1 MTAKL
6 RPNLAGAGSMDAREH
21 TQTNLKLLRGKLDSG
36 GMRSARLLIHS
47 LHPSELARLLES
59 LPLRERAVIW
69 EMVEPDLE
77 GDVLVEVADEVRDGL
92 LQGMPKEELLAATEG
107 MELDDLADL
116 VANLPEALTQEVLR
130 SLDHQDQERLQQV
143 LAYDEDSAGGLM
155 NVDIVTVRPDVTVGV
170 VLRYLRAHAE
180 IPDGTDTIFVV
191 NRNNE
196 YVGCLYLTRL
206 LTQDPDASIEQVM
219 STDIL
224 PIPAHTP
231 SDEVVWEFEN
241 RDLISA
247 PVVDDQYRV
256 VGRITIDDVVDV
268 IRDEAEHSLMSAA
281 GLDEEDDMFAP
292 VVKSAQRR
300 ALWLGVNLATAFLAA
315 SVVDLFQTTVDK
327 IVLLAV
333 LMPVVPSMG
342 GVAGTQSLTIIT
354 RAIAL
359 GLIDKTN
366 ARGILRK
373 ELLVGI
379 LNSLVWSAVVA
390 LFAYLWFNEWR
401 IGAVIA
407 AAMTIN
413 LTIAA
418 GAGFAIPLIL
428 KKMNIDPALAGGV
441 VLTTITDVVGYM
453 AFLGLGAAFLL

>member
-1 MTAKL
+1 ME
-6 RPNLAGAGSMDAREH
+6 AREH
-21 TQTNLKLLRGKLDSG
+21 TQTNLKLLREKLDSG
-36 GMRSARLLIHS
+36 GMRSARMMIHS

-69 EMVEPDLE
+69 EMVDPEFE

-92 LQGMPKEELLAATEG
+92 MEGMPTEELLTAIDG

-116 VANLPEALTQEVLR
+116 VADLPEALTQEVLR
-130 SLDHQDQERLQQV
+130 SLDHQDQERLRQV

-155 NVDIVTVRPDVTVGV
+155 NVDIITVRPDVTIEV
-170 VLRYLRAHAE
+170 VLRYLRAHGD
-180 IPDGTDTIFVV
+180 IPDATDTIYVV
-191 NRNNE
+191 DRDNE
-196 YVGCLYLTRL
+196 YVGSIYLTRL
-206 LTQDPDASIEQVM
+206 LTQDPDQSVEQVM

-231 SDEVVWEFEN
+231 SEEVVWEFEN
-241 RDLISA
+241 RDLLSA
-247 PVVDDQYRV
+247 PVVDDDYRV
-256 VGRITIDDVVDV
+256 VGRITVDDVMDV

-300 ALWLGVNLATAFLAA
+300 ALWLGVNLITAFVAA
-315 SVVDLFQTTVDK
+315 NVVDLFQTTVDK

-342 GVAGTQSLTIIT
+342 GVAGTQSLTVIT

-366 ARGILRK
+366 ARRIFRK
-373 ELLVGI
+373 ELMVGL

-390 LFAYLWFNEWR
+390 GATYVWFNEWR

-418 GAGFAIPLIL
+418 GAGFAIPLTL
-428 KKMNIDPALAGGV
+428 KRMKIDPALAGGV
-441 VLTTITDVVGYM
+441 VLTTITDVAGYM

>member
-1 MTAKL
+1 ME
-6 RPNLAGAGSMDAREH
+6 AREH
-21 TQTNLKLLRGKLDSG
+21 TQTNLKLLREKLDSG
-36 GMRSARLLIHS
+36 GMRSSRMMIHS

-69 EMVEPDLE
+69 EMVDPELE

-92 LQGMPKEELLAATEG
+92 MEGMPTEELLTAIDG

-116 VANLPEALTQEVLR
+116 VADLPEALTQEVLR
-130 SLDHQDQERLQQV
+130 SLDHQDQERLRQV

-155 NVDIVTVRPDVTVGV
+155 NVDIITVRPDVTIEV
-170 VLRYLRAHAE
+170 VLRYLRAHGD
-180 IPDGTDTIFVV
+180 IPDATDTIYVV
-191 NRNNE
+191 DRDNE
-196 YVGCLYLTRL
+196 YVGSIYLTRL
-206 LTQDPDASIEQVM
+206 LTQDPDQSVEQVM

-231 SDEVVWEFEN
+231 SEEVVWEFEN
-241 RDLISA
+241 RDLLSA
-247 PVVDDQYRV
+247 PVVDDDYRV
-256 VGRITIDDVVDV
+256 VGRITVDDVMDV

-300 ALWLGVNLATAFLAA
+300 ALWLGVNLITAFVAA
-315 SVVDLFQTTVDK
+315 NVVDLFQTTVDK

-342 GVAGTQSLTIIT
+342 GVAGTQSLTVIT

-366 ARGILRK
+366 ARRIFRK
-373 ELLVGI
+373 ELMVGL

-390 LFAYLWFNEWR
+390 GATYVWFNEWR

-418 GAGFAIPLIL
+418 GAGFAIPLTL
-428 KKMNIDPALAGGV
+428 KRMKIDPALAGGV
-441 VLTTITDVVGYM
+441 VLTTITDVAGYM

>member
-1 MTAKL
+1 ME
-6 RPNLAGAGSMDAREH
+6 ARKH
-21 TQTNLKLLRGKLDSG
+21 TQTTLKLLREKLDSG
-36 GMRSARLLIHS
+36 GMRSARLLTQS

-69 EMVEPDLE
+69 EMVEPEIE
-77 GDVLVEVADEVRDGL
+77 GDVLVEVGDEVRNDL
-92 LQGMPKEELLAATEG
+92 MKGMQTEELLVATDG

-116 VANLPEALTQEVLR
+116 VANLPEALTQEILR
-130 SLDHQDQERLQQV
+130 SLDHQDQERLRQV
-143 LAYDEDSAGGLM
+143 LAYDKDSAGGLM
-155 NVDIVTVRPDVTVGV
+155 NVDIVTARPDVTIEV
-170 VLRYLRAHAE
+170 VLRYLRAHAD

-191 NRNNE
+191 NRDNE
-196 YVGCLYLTRL
+196 YVGSLYLTRL
-206 LTQDPDASIEQVM
+206 LTQDSGLTVEKVM

-231 SDEVVWEFEN
+231 SKEVVWEFEN
-241 RDLISA
+241 RDLLSA
-247 PVVDDQYRV
+247 PVVDDKYRI
-256 VGRITIDDVVDV
+256 VGRITVDDVVDV
-268 IRDEAEHSLMSAA
+268 IRDEAEHSLMGAA

-292 VVKSAQRR
+292 VIKSAKRR

-315 SVVDLFQTTVDK
+315 SVVDIFQTTVDK

-366 ARGILRK
+366 ARGIFKK
-373 ELLVGI
+373 ELMVGM
-379 LNSLVWSAVVA
+379 LNSLVWAIVVA
-390 LFAYLWFNEWR
+390 LFTYVWFNEWR
-401 IGAVIA
+401 IGVVIA
-407 AAMTIN
+407 AAMAIN

-418 GAGFAIPLIL
+418 GAGFAIPLTL
-428 KKMNIDPALAGGV
+428 KRMKIDPALAGGV
-441 VLTTITDVVGYM
+441 VLTTITDVTGYM
-453 AFLGLGAAFLL
+453 VFLSLGAAFLL